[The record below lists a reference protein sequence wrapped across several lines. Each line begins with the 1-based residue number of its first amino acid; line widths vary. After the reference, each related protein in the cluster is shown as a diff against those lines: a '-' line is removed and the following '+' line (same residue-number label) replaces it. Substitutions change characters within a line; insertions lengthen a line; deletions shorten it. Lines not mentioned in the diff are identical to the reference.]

1 LGFTVFLALWQGGKA
16 LFDLESPAISFAQNR
31 FAILGRQSSH
41 AVHRHLYQEAISE
54 KRAKKVAYPKL
65 SDTDQ
70 SR

>member
-1 LGFTVFLALWQGGKA
+1 MCEWQGGKA
-16 LFDLESPAISFAQNR
+16 LFDLESPAVSLAQNGFSIPR
-31 FAILGRQSSH
+31 RQSSH
-41 AVHRHLYQEAISE
+41 AVNRHVYQQVISE